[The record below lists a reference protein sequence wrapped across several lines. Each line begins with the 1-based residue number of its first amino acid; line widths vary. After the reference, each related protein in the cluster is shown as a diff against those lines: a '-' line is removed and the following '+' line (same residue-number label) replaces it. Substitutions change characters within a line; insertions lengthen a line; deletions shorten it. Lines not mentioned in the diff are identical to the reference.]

1 MCEHLDVP
9 TSNSI
14 LFIWEKRWRRNPDKQ
29 LSEELRESF
38 MSKPEIVQLEHYT
51 HSEVLEAIDKY
62 PRLDDI
68 VREARSVANAAAK
81 AKAKKAEAKAERV
94 AAAKAW
100 AKRPISRAEAKAAAD
115 YAEDQAVFG
124 DGKANATARLEA
136 KNRAKAQRYKPSK
149 EPPRQS
155 STSTSKAERS
165 HGPKGPICGACG
177 IRTNPM
183 TGRCGCS

>member
-1 MCEHLDVP
+1 MLLPDE
-9 TSNSI
+9 I
-14 LFIWEKRWRRNPDKQ
+14 LSMWEKRWRPDADNQ

-51 HSEVLEAIDKY
+51 HSEVIEAIEKY

-68 VREARSVANAAAK
+68 VREASSLANAAAK
-81 AKAKKAEAKAERV
+81 AKKAEANDYM
-94 AAAKAW
+94 AAAKAR

-124 DGKANATARLEA
+124 DGKEKAKVRREA

-149 EPPRQS
+149 NPPRQS
-155 STSTSKAERS
+155 STSTSKAERG